1 MWGGKRA
8 ARIDKALAGIIDR
21 LRYIDSSLRQLSK
34 VLTREGGRRDRAELE
49 AEDRRFAVRAEAAE
63 LAEMVRRIPIR
74 VLVDF
79 LQDHKTTS
87 TPETY
92 AIQVSLICR
101 AMDIH
106 RLEELAKRLPDTVAL
121 ALPVLV
127 ATDSLRMEVLKPL
140 NESLRALLDSEMW
153 WTVSER
159 TDLAA
164 RIIHMLKPS
173 SESRNAVDRF
183 RAEIGTADDLF
194 VDGADLHLAGLKAF
208 RDAHDHVV
216 QCFIRNIDHHTLAHT
231 LRVEAPDVQQ
241 RFLDNMSNKAG
252 KILAENMAHLEPIR
266 AAKLDRMHVEVAAVI
281 MEMVREGH
289 FDPRRWDAGSDGPGE
304 DSDDDLED
312 GRHHSPKGFVRAN
325 RLEPGCGIP

>member
-8 ARIDKALAGIIDR
+8 ARVDKALAGIIDR
-21 LRYIDSSLRQLSK
+21 LRSIDSSLRQLSK
-34 VLTREGGRRDRAELE
+34 ILTREGGRRDRAELE
-49 AEDRRFAVRAEAAE
+49 AEDRRYAVGAEAAK
-63 LAEMVRRIPIR
+63 LAEMLRRVPIR

-79 LQDHKTTS
+79 LQDRKTAS
-87 TPETY
+87 NPETH
-92 AIQVSLICR
+92 AIEVSLICR
-101 AMDIH
+101 ALAVH
-106 RLEELAKRLPDTVAL
+106 RLEEFAKRLPDTVSL

-127 ATDSLRMEVLKPL
+127 ATDSLRLEAFKPL

-164 RIIHMLKPS
+164 RIIHVLKPS
-173 SESRNAVDRF
+173 SEWRDAVDRF
-183 RAEIGTADDLF
+183 RVEIGTADDLPA
-194 VDGADLHLAGLKAF
+194 DGADLHLAGLKAF

-216 QCFIRNIDHHTLAHT
+216 QYFIRNIDHNTLSHT

-252 KILAENMAHLEPIR
+252 KILAENMAHFEPVR
-266 AAKLDRMHVEVAAVI
+266 AAKLDRMHVEVAIVI

-289 FDPRRWDAGSDGPGE
+289 FDPRPRDPGSVGPDEVTDDDPEDGP
-304 DSDDDLED
+304 
-312 GRHHSPKGFVRAN
+312 
-325 RLEPGCGIP
+325 